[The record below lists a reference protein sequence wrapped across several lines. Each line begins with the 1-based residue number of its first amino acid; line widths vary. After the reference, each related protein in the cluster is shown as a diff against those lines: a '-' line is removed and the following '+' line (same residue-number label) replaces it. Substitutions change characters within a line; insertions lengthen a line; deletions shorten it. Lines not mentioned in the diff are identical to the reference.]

1 MSARCPNER
10 TLGNDALTLGFHIQR
25 LSRVSLGRKSKMNNS
40 VTIRLRNVEPSDISI
55 FFEQHLDPEANRM
68 AAFVRKERQD
78 RAVFDVHWKRILDSS
93 ANVNKTILRG
103 EEVAGCIAC
112 FPMEGQLEVTFWVR
126 KKHWG
131 KGVATQALKKL
142 LQEITHRPIF
152 ARAAKDNIGSVRVLQ
167 KCDFKIIG
175 EDKGF
180 AEGRDEETEEYIFRL
195 DE

>member
-1 MSARCPNER
+1 M
-10 TLGNDALTLGFHIQR
+10 DAT
-25 LSRVSLGRKSKMNNS
+25 
-40 VTIRLRNVEPSDISI
+40 E
-55 FFEQHLDPEANRM
+55 
-68 AAFVRKERQD
+68 
-78 RAVFDVHWKRILDSS
+78 
-93 ANVNKTILRG
+93 NVNKTILRG
-103 EEVAGCIAC
+103 EEVAGHIAC
-112 FPMEGQLEVTFWVR
+112 FPLDGKLEVTYWIG

-180 AEGRDEETEEYIFRL
+180 AQGRGEETEEYIFRL
-195 DE
+195 DGESNNQNA